1 MRFKKGSPE
10 ARRYMAKIRAK
21 KGTASL
27 GALPFTGV
35 FDTIKFKAE
44 TVEDGILFTVGDKKI
59 TYKRGNTVTE
69 IGEKIAN
76 AIKSQNTDYF
86 YTDSEFNAL
95 KRKFSKFAGTLKD
108 QLPKKSTMPK
118 KTAVKSKPVTA
129 KVVATSTQ
137 RGKSNIKRDAMLK
150 ALPPGKRISKT
161 GRKYTETRKNRSD
174 APGSLLGIKKAML
187 GAFFDDNS
195 IKELDQLKKEY
206 YKLAKKYHPDAGG
219 TKEQFQQLQAE
230 YEKQRDRIL
239 KGSNFTYDQKANEI
253 NIDNALKDVIDVLVS
268 ISGID
273 IEVIGKWIWVSGN
286 TFPIKTQLK
295 NAGLIF
301 IKKDG
306 KPYWIYKGIESAGR
320 GKMSMEE
327 IKSKYGS
334 QKISPKEFKKISGI
348 GYMPVRVPLVKK
360 NKLLRSL
367 KKLTKAI
374 DKRPV

>member
-10 ARRYMAKIRAK
+10 AKRYMAKIRAK
-21 KGTASL
+21 KGTASV

-44 TVEDGILFTVGDKKI
+44 TVADGILFTVGNKKI

-86 YTDSEFNAL
+86 YTDSEYNAL

-174 APGSLLGIKKAML
+174 APGSMT
-187 GAFFDDNS
+187 
-195 IKELDQLKKEY
+195 
-206 YKLAKKYHPDAGG
+206 G
-219 TKEQFQQLQAE
+219 TKHKDTKSHNVNIRVVSGVILERSIIQRNNLEKDLNNALNQLE
-230 YEKQRDRIL
+230 IL
-239 KGSNFTYDQKANEI
+239 KMKVKE
-253 NIDNALKDVIDVLVS
+253 
-268 ISGID
+268 
-273 IEVIGKWIWVSGN
+273 E
-286 TFPIKTQLK
+286 KTNK
-295 NAGLIF
+295 N
-301 IKKDG
+301 
-306 KPYWIYKGIESAGR
+306 YK
-320 GKMSMEE
+320 MEA
-327 IKSKYGS
+327 
-334 QKISPKEFKKISGI
+334 FH
-348 GYMPVRVPLVKK
+348 R
-360 NKLLRSL
+360 KLLVRYPKYIQSL
-367 KKLTKAI
+367 KKQIRDVNKIILSN
-374 DKRPV
+374 